1 MKKIIAVCVILTFI
15 VTFFTG
21 CGGEREPMYSIG
33 DYDNESRFFPVTENP
48 DESSTENQN
57 SESEEPGGVSASDN
71 GNYLNGSFLVKD
83 KKYSFEGK
91 DLVILNV
98 ENQSDKTYSVT
109 IIGSYLDKDGK
120 VLQTETQTFDQYYP
134 EYSNYHLFKPDINFH
149 SFTLSFELY
158 TGEVYAKRLNFSFNG
173 LKEKEFPILN
183 PEDRQ
188 EGRILY
194 PTILM
199 EMSFKLTGTEEL
211 KPNGYCILFN
221 EKDEIITIQSIG
233 GLMPAKQTST
243 KSAIVY
249 QTTED
254 TLTWPKELEG
264 DLKALYVLVDIK
276 PLS

>member
-1 MKKIIAVCVILTFI
+1 MKKNILMCLMLTFA
-15 VTFFTG
+15 VAFLAG
-21 CGGEREPMYSIG
+21 CGDERDQMYSID
-33 DYDNESRFFPVTENP
+33 DYNNESRFFPET
-48 DESSTENQN
+48 SN
-57 SESEEPGGVSASDN
+57 SAKDPEYDADAESEIDNSNNLDN
-71 GNYLNGSFLVKD
+71 GFLVKD
-83 KKYSFEGK
+83 KKYTFEGN
-91 DLVILNV
+91 DLIIINV
-98 ENQSDKTYSVT
+98 ENQSGKTYSVT
-109 IIGSYLDKDGK
+109 IVGSYLDKDGK
-120 VLQTETQTFDQYYP
+120 VLKTETQTFDQYYP
-134 EYSNYHLFKPDINFH
+134 EYSNYHLFKPDMKFD
-149 SFTLSFELY
+149 SFSYTLSFELY
-158 TGEVYAKRLNFSFNG
+158 TGEVYAERLTFSFNG
-173 LKEKEFPILN
+173 LKEIEFPILN
-183 PEDRQ
+183 PADRQ

-221 EKDEIITIQSIG
+221 ENDEIITIQSVG

-254 TLTWPKELEG
+254 TLTWPKELKG